1 MYPYPLLS
9 FPDGSSVGFYEICM
23 LVGVIAAMVLFS
35 LLAGRRKM
43 PAKMQNLIL
52 VGIVVSVVVGYLTAV
67 LFQAVYNA
75 LETGEFVI
83 DETTGATFYGGLIGG
98 AACLILIYF
107 VGSRIL
113 FGSNAEGVRRFPTLA
128 NIAAACVP
136 LAHGFGRIGCL
147 LAGCCHGGETDAWY
161 GIPMDI
167 GVSDG
172 VYVKVVPLQLFEAIF
187 LFALAA
193 FIIARVWKG
202 KGLEAPVYLI
212 GYGIWRF
219 VIEFFRTDDRGASL
233 IPGLSPSQVTA
244 IFMILVGAAIYVG
257 YFVICSR
264 KGRGFFADPAQAAK
278 GGSAAGDPSLKNG
291 SAAEAPAP
299 QGGASANAC
308 SKEEDA
314 AAQESRTDKSDR

>member
-1 MYPYPLLS
+1 MKNDLFSIGPFTIHGYGLMMAIGILTAYYMVEYRAKKKGMEYEKIFSLAIWAVVGGLLGAKILYLLTRL
-9 FPDGSSVGFYEICM
+9 PD
-23 LVGVIAAMVLFS
+23 IAADPS
-35 LLAGRRKM
+35 
-43 PAKMQNLIL
+43 LIL
-52 VGIVVSVVVGYLTAV
+52 HSLKDGFVV
-67 LFQAVYNA
+67 
-75 LETGEFVI
+75 
-83 DETTGATFYGGLIGG
+83 YGSIIGG
-98 AACLILIYF
+98 
-107 VGSRIL
+107 V
-113 FGSNAEGVRRFPTLA
+113 
-128 NIAAACVP
+128 AAAWLYCKKSRMDFLKVFDLVVP
-136 LAHGFGRIGCL
+136 SLALAQGIGRIGCL

-167 GVSDG
+167 GVRDG

-244 IFMILVGAAIYVG
+244 IFMILVGAAIYIG
-257 YFVICSR
+257 YSVICSR
-264 KGRGFFADPAQAAK
+264 KGRGFFSVPAQAAES
-278 GGSAAGDPSLKNG
+278 GSATGDPSLKNG
-291 SAAEAPAP
+291 SAAEVPAP
-299 QGGASANAC
+299 QSGAFANAD
-308 SKEEDA
+308 SKEESA

>member
-147 LAGCCHGGETDAWY
+147 LAGCCYGQETDSAFCIVFQNSAY
-161 GIPMDI
+161 APNG
-167 GVSDG
+167 
-172 VYVKVVPLQLFEAIF
+172 VPLVPTQIISSVLNFLHFGLLI
-187 LFALAA
+187 LFAKK
-193 FIIARVWKG
+193 WK
-202 KGLEAPVYLI
+202 KGEGQVTGLYFALYSA
-212 GYGIWRF
+212 GRF
-219 VIEFFRTDDRGASL
+219 VLEFFRGDLERGNVGALSTSQFIAVFAFLFGAALFVWAGKRGAQ
-233 IPGLSPSQVTA
+233 G
-244 IFMILVGAAIYVG
+244 
-257 YFVICSR
+257 
-264 KGRGFFADPAQAAK
+264 QAAVK
-278 GGSAAGDPSLKNG
+278 QNSDGAESVSAE
-291 SAAEAPAP
+291 AAEHT
-299 QGGASANAC
+299 G
-308 SKEEDA
+308 
-314 AAQESRTDKSDR
+314 ESEHGEI